1 MATASSPLQPATL
14 SRTPEPVGQNAA
26 ALNKEGLEHLRR
38 LAGQTWTDHNIHD
51 PGITTLELVTW
62 AQAELG
68 YRAALPLT
76 DLLAA
81 PADAGPAIGGQF
93 HRARDVLPSAP
104 LTALDW
110 RKLLIDLEGVKNA
123 WITPVI
129 PPPLYADQ
137 LARKLGRS
145 PPAHAHYQEVRLGG
159 LYRVAIDFMDADNT
173 LAEQDIV
180 LYRVRAA
187 LEAHRNLAEDFI
199 AIDPVPTQ
207 RFALCAELDLDASA
221 SVTEVAAQLLFDAAR
236 TVAPPVP
243 SYSLAQMRAR
253 PGPDGQ
259 PRSIADIFEG
269 PALTNGFIDE
279 ADLVRSELPD
289 TLRLSDLIGV
299 LMDVPGVHA
308 ITDITL
314 NPLDASGNPQ
324 TLANRWRVPV
334 QPGHLPRLAIDF
346 DGETPAGRL
355 VFRKRGLPVAGWNL
369 ADMPP
374 GVRARL
380 EALREEA
387 RRAVETPQREDL
399 PLPDGRWRDLAAYRS
414 LQLDFPALYG
424 LGEAGLGGQP
434 DAQRQAQLL
443 QFKAWLLLFDQQI
456 ANDLAQ
462 LARGRHLLSVH
473 PTDLQRV
480 AERFADPLHGART
493 LTACLVD
500 SVPDHARLYPEGVTP
515 QSLSVLQQSADEAIA
530 QQNRFLDHLLAR
542 LGEDFSEYAAVMA
555 SAFDHSDAKVIA
567 DKCAFLAE
575 AASLTARRAQAYPQR
590 PDDPAD
596 LWNTDKVSGLER
608 RLARLLGIADF
619 TRRNLGAVSYDTYA
633 EVDSRPGDNPH
644 DEYRFRVLRA
654 GDNKILLSSTVH
666 YPSRETARAAMIQA
680 IERGQQLDHYQIID
694 GRDGKAYFRV
704 TAADGHVLARR
715 NEGFAS
721 ADAARTEMSA
731 LTAYLREHYSG
742 EGLYVFENI
751 LLRPALQ
758 QNEDGSYAITDDP
771 LMPICLDGDCTDCAD
786 ADPYSWRLQIVLPA
800 YAGRFQNLD
809 FRHFV
814 EHTIR
819 SEVPAHLLP
828 KICWVNA
835 DDMARFE
842 RAYRDWLS
850 LHAGHTRAGRPEKL
864 QAMIDALT
872 SIKNVY
878 PQRHLY
884 NCLPEPDQAPPPPF
898 VLGRTSLGSTPDHH
912 DTPQETDHG

>member
-26 ALNKEGLEHLRR
+26 ALYTEGLEHLRR

-123 WITPVI
+123 WITPVT
-129 PPPLYADQ
+129 PPPLYADR

-159 LYRVAIDFMDADNT
+159 LYRVAIDFMDDDNT

-180 LYRVRAA
+180 LSRVRAA

-236 TVAPPVP
+236 TIAPPVP

-253 PGPDGQ
+253 PGPNGQ

-380 EALREEA
+380 DALREDA

-462 LARGRHLLSVH
+462 LARGRNLLSVH
-473 PTDLQRV
+473 PGDLQRV

-493 LTACLVD
+493 LSARIVD

-731 LTAYLREHYSG
+731 LTVYLREHYSG

-850 LHAGHTRAGRPEKL
+850 LHAGHTRANRPEKL

-872 SIKNVY
+872 GIKNVY

>member
-14 SRTPEPVGQNAA
+14 PRTPEPFGQNAA
-26 ALNKEGLEHLRR
+26 ALYTEGLEHLRR

-123 WITPVI
+123 WITPVT
-129 PPPLYADQ
+129 PPPLYADK

-236 TVAPPVP
+236 TIAPPVP

-314 NPLDASGNPQ
+314 NPLDTSGNPQ

-462 LARGRHLLSVH
+462 LARGRHLLSIH
-473 PTDLQRV
+473 PGDLQRV

-493 LTACLVD
+493 LTARIVD

-633 EVDSRPGDNPH
+633 EVDRRPGDNPH

-721 ADAARTEMSA
+721 ADAARTEISA
-731 LTAYLREHYSG
+731 LTAYLRDHYSG

-884 NCLPEPDQAPPPPF
+884 NCLPEPDQTPPPPF

>member
-1 MATASSPLQPATL
+1 MATASSPLQPAAL

-26 ALNKEGLEHLRR
+26 ALYTEGLEHLRR

-123 WITPVI
+123 WITPVT
-129 PPPLYADQ
+129 PPPLYADR

-159 LYRVAIDFMDADNT
+159 LYRVAIDFMDDDNT
-173 LAEQDIV
+173 LAEQDVV
-180 LYRVRAA
+180 LRRVRAA

-221 SVTEVAAQLLFDAAR
+221 SVTEVAARLLFDAAR
-236 TVAPPVP
+236 TIAPPVP
-243 SYSLAQMRAR
+243 SYSLARMRAR

-269 PALTNGFIDE
+269 PALSNGFIDE
-279 ADLVRSELPD
+279 GDLVRSELPD

-324 TLANRWRVPV
+324 TVANRWRVPV

-380 EALREEA
+380 DALREEA

-424 LGEAGLGGQP
+424 LGEAGLSGQP

-473 PTDLQRV
+473 PSDLQRV

-493 LTACLVD
+493 LTARIVD
-500 SVPDHARLYPEGVTP
+500 SVPDHTRLYPEGVTP
-515 QSLSVLQQSADEAIA
+515 QSLTELQQSADEAIA

-555 SAFDHSDAKVIA
+555 SAFEHSDAKVIA

-666 YPSRETARAAMIQA
+666 YPSREAARAAMIQA

-850 LHAGHTRAGRPEKL
+850 LHAGHTRASRPEKL

-872 SIKNVY
+872 GIKNVY

-884 NCLPEPDQAPPPPF
+884 NCLPEPDQTPPPPF

>member
-26 ALNKEGLEHLRR
+26 ALLAEGLEHLRR

-93 HRARDVLPSAP
+93 HRARDVLPGAP

-123 WITPVI
+123 WITPFT
-129 PPPLYADQ
+129 PPPLYADR
-137 LARKLGRS
+137 LARKLDRS

-180 LYRVRAA
+180 LSRVRAA

-221 SVTEVAAQLLFDAAR
+221 SVTEVAARLLFDAAQ
-236 TVAPPVP
+236 TIAPPVP
-243 SYSLAQMRAR
+243 SYSLARMRAR

-314 NPLDASGNPQ
+314 KPLDASGNPQ

-380 EALREEA
+380 DALREEA

-414 LQLDFPALYG
+414 VQLDFPALYG
-424 LGEAGLGGQP
+424 LGEAGLSGQP

-473 PTDLQRV
+473 PGDLQRV
-480 AERFADPLHGART
+480 AERFADPLHSART
-493 LTACLVD
+493 LGARIVD

-542 LGEDFSEYAAVMA
+542 LDEDFSEYAAVMA

-567 DKCAFLAE
+567 DKCAFLGE

-666 YPSRETARAAMIQA
+666 YPSRESARAAMIQA

-758 QNEDGSYAITDDP
+758 QNEDGSYAIIDDP

-872 SIKNVY
+872 GIKNVY

>member
-14 SRTPEPVGQNAA
+14 SRTPEPVGHNAA

-123 WITPVI
+123 WITPVT
-129 PPPLYADQ
+129 PPPLYADK

-159 LYRVAIDFMDADNT
+159 LYRVAIDFMDDDNT
-173 LAEQDIV
+173 LAEQGIV
-180 LYRVRAA
+180 LSRVRAA
-187 LEAHRNLAEDFI
+187 LEAHRNLGEDFI
-199 AIDPVPTQ
+199 AIDPVPSQ

-221 SVTEVAAQLLFDAAR
+221 SVTEVAARLLFDAAR
-236 TVAPPVP
+236 TIAPPVP

-269 PALTNGFIDE
+269 PALNNGFIDE
-279 ADLVRSELPD
+279 GDLVRSELPD

-324 TLANRWRVPV
+324 TVANRWRVPV

-380 EALREEA
+380 DALREEA

-473 PTDLQRV
+473 PSDLQRV

-493 LTACLVD
+493 LTARIVD
-500 SVPDHARLYPEGVTP
+500 SVPDHTRLYPEGVTP

-567 DKCAFLAE
+567 DKCAFLGE

-666 YPSRETARAAMIQA
+666 YPSREAARAAMIQA

-850 LHAGHTRAGRPEKL
+850 LHAGHTRASRPEKL

-872 SIKNVY
+872 GIKNVY

-884 NCLPEPDQAPPPPF
+884 NCLPEPDQTPPPPF

>member
-26 ALNKEGLEHLRR
+26 ALYAEGLEHLRR

-123 WITPVI
+123 WITPVT
-129 PPPLYADQ
+129 PPPLYADK
-137 LARKLGRS
+137 LARKLDRS

-159 LYRVAIDFMDADNT
+159 LYRVAIDFMDDDNT

-180 LYRVRAA
+180 LSRVRAA

-236 TVAPPVP
+236 TIAPPVP

-314 NPLDASGNPQ
+314 NPLDTSGNPQ

-462 LARGRHLLSVH
+462 LARGRHLLSIH
-473 PTDLQRV
+473 PGDLQRV

-493 LTACLVD
+493 LTARIVD

-515 QSLSVLQQSADEAIA
+515 QSLSVLQQSADEAVA

-633 EVDSRPGDNPH
+633 EVDRRPGDNPH

-731 LTAYLREHYSG
+731 LTAYLRDHYSG

>member
-14 SRTPEPVGQNAA
+14 SRTPEPVGHNAA
-26 ALNKEGLEHLRR
+26 ALYTEGLEHLRR
-38 LAGQTWTDHNIHD
+38 LAGQMWTDHNIHD

-123 WITPVI
+123 WITPVT

-180 LYRVRAA
+180 LSRVRAA

-221 SVTEVAAQLLFDAAR
+221 SVTEVAARLLFDVAQ
-236 TVAPPVP
+236 TIAPPVP

-253 PGPDGQ
+253 SGPDGQ

-314 NPLDASGNPQ
+314 NPLDTSGNPQ

-462 LARGRHLLSVH
+462 LARGRQLLSIH
-473 PTDLQRV
+473 PGDLQQV
-480 AERFADPLHGART
+480 AERFADPLHNART
-493 LTACLVD
+493 LTARLVD

-575 AASLTARRAQAYPQR
+575 AASLTAKRAQAYPQR

-596 LWNTDKVSGLER
+596 LWNTDKVSALER
-608 RLARLLGIADF
+608 RVARLLGIADS

-694 GRDGKAYFRV
+694 GRDGKAYFRL

-721 ADAARTEMSA
+721 ADAARTQISA

-771 LMPICLDGDCTDCAD
+771 PLPICPDGDCTDCAD

>member
-1 MATASSPLQPATL
+1 MATASSPLQPAAL

-26 ALNKEGLEHLRR
+26 ALYTEGLEHLRR

-123 WITPVI
+123 WITPVT
-129 PPPLYADQ
+129 PPPLYADR

-159 LYRVAIDFMDADNT
+159 LYRVAIDFMDDDNT
-173 LAEQDIV
+173 LAEQDVV
-180 LYRVRAA
+180 LRRVRAA

-221 SVTEVAAQLLFDAAR
+221 SVTEVAARLLFDAAR
-236 TVAPPVP
+236 TIAPPVP
-243 SYSLAQMRAR
+243 SYSLARMRAR

-269 PALTNGFIDE
+269 PALSNGFIDE

-324 TLANRWRVPV
+324 TVANRWRVPV

-380 EALREEA
+380 DALREEA

-424 LGEAGLGGQP
+424 LGEAGLSGQP

-473 PTDLQRV
+473 PSDLQRV

-493 LTACLVD
+493 LTARIVD
-500 SVPDHARLYPEGVTP
+500 SVPDHTRLYPEGVTP
-515 QSLSVLQQSADEAIA
+515 QSLTELQQSADEAIA

-555 SAFDHSDAKVIA
+555 SAFEHSDAKVIA

-666 YPSRETARAAMIQA
+666 YPSREAARAAMIQA

-850 LHAGHTRAGRPEKL
+850 LHAGHTRASRPEKL

-872 SIKNVY
+872 GIKNVY

-884 NCLPEPDQAPPPPF
+884 NCLPEPDQTPPPPF